1 MRLKDLPSI
10 SVVMPTLNASR
21 TLRESLSSIQKQN
34 YPKRIIEII
43 IADGGS
49 TDNTLEIAKNFCARI
64 IENPLKTSEAGKAIG
79 IKNAKNELILLIDSD
94 NILPR
99 PDWLLKM
106 TKPFRDPEITGSEP
120 LRYDTR
126 KKDGLINQYC
136 SLIGANDPL
145 CMFLGNYDRF
155 NYLTGKWT
163 EVKLIQK
170 KKDKYFKVAA
180 LGDGFPT
187 IGANG
192 FLVRKGIVKKYAKED
207 YFFDIDA
214 TYDLATNQHKSFAKV
229 DVGIYHLYAPNL
241 KTFYRKQTRRVLDF
255 LHFKD
260 KNKGNNKRIYPWAD
274 KKSLSKIL
282 KFCLYSSLVFPTC
295 LQAIK
300 GYSRKPNSAWFF
312 HPIACFITLFIYA
325 TRSLEMLLFHKTG
338 MMNREN
344 W

>member
-1 MRLKDLPSI
+1 MRLKNLPSI

-21 TLRESLSSIQKQN
+21 TLRESLSSVQKQD
-34 YPKRIIEII
+34 YPPDLIEII
-43 IADGGS
+43 IVDGGS
-49 TDNTLEIAKNFCARI
+49 TDSTLEIAKSFRARI
-64 IENPLKTSEAGKAIG
+64 IKNPLKTSEAGKATG
-79 IKNAKNELILLIDSD
+79 IDNAKNELILLIDSD

-106 TKPFRDPEITGSEP
+106 TRPFRDPEITGSEP

-126 KKDGLINQYC
+126 KKEGLINQYC

-163 EVKLIQK
+163 GIKVSQK
-170 KKDKYFKVAA
+170 KKDRYLKVAA
-180 LGDGFPT
+180 LGDEFPT

-192 FLVRKGIVKKYAKED
+192 FLVRKKAVEKYAKED

-214 TYDLATNQHKSFAKV
+214 TYDLAVNQHKSFAKV

-241 KTFYRKQTRRVLDF
+241 KTFCRKQTRRILDF
-255 LHFKD
+255 LHFK
-260 KNKGNNKRIYPWAD
+260 NKGNDKRVYPWAS
-274 KKSLSKIL
+274 KKSLSKIF

-295 LQAIK
+295 LQAIR
-300 GYSRKPNSAWFF
+300 GYSKKPNSAWFF
-312 HPIACFITLFIYA
+312 HPIACLITLFIYA
-325 TRSLEMLLFHKTG
+325 SRSLEMLVFHKTR
-338 MMNREN
+338 MMDRKN